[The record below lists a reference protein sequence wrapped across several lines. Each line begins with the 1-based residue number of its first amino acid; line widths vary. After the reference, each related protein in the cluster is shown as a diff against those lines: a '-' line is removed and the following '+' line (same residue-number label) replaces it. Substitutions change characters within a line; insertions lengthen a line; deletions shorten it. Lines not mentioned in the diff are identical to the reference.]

1 VRIEDL
7 PKKEGCEVVPT
18 AEVRVGD
25 RIEAIGYGLG
35 MREVEAI
42 ESEGEI
48 VIVFTLGGEPWE
60 TTRGLTNDLRLRSS
74 GQAVWREVA

>member
-1 VRIEDL
+1 MRIEDL
-7 PKKEGCEVVPT
+7 PKKDGCEVVPT
-18 AEVRVGD
+18 ADVEVGD

-35 MREVEAI
+35 VREVEGVEA
-42 ESEGEI
+42 EGEI

-60 TTRGLTNDLRLRSS
+60 TTRGLTNELRLRSS